1 MRRLSILQRM
11 PLAPVPYSEGDQ
23 HPAALPCRGRAV
35 ERGFFRNRE
44 GEFICR
50 SNLGGTDSISACSSW
65 FGFPQTPPCC
75 RQHYQTPHPHCIPGI
90 LRQIFCFHLVTKVIS
105 LHCLNEAFTLSV
117 KAPFPLLF
125 FGLFHFIS
133 GFLKARKSCWGGIPT
148 WALPRGKTPPQKP
161 DFVATE
167 TCKTHLPYPSIAE
180 PPGLANKSKRNGL
193 V

>member
-23 HPAALPCRGRAV
+23 HPAALPCWGRAV

-105 LHCLNEAFTLSV
+105 LHCLNEAFTFSV

-125 FGLFHFIS
+125 FGAVSFHFRLS
-133 GFLKARKSCWGGIPT
+133 Q
-148 WALPRGKTPPQKP
+148 GKE
-161 DFVATE
+161 VLLGWNSYLGA
-167 TCKTHLPYPSIAE
+167 
-180 PPGLANKSKRNGL
+180 SKRKDPSSKTRL
-193 V
+193 CCHRDLQDPPSLSQYR

>member
-23 HPAALPCRGRAV
+23 HPAALPCWGRAM

-105 LHCLNEAFTLSV
+105 RPCLNEAFTFSV

-133 GFLKARKSCWGGIPT
+133 FQAFSRQGNPAGVEFLPGRFQEERPLLKNQTLLPQRFARPTFPIPVS
-148 WALPRGKTPPQKP
+148 LNPL
-161 DFVATE
+161 D
-167 TCKTHLPYPSIAE
+167 
-180 PPGLANKSKRNGL
+180 
-193 V
+193 